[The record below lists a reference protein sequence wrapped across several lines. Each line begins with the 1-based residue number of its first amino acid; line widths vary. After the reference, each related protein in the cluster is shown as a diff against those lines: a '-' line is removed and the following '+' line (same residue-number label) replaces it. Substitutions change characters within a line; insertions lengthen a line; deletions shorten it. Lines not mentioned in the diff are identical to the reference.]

1 LMKGKRLVV
10 PGLGN
15 KLLVQSERFAPRR
28 LVTKI
33 ARFLQEQVRA

>member
-1 LMKGKRLVV
+1 MKGKRLVI

-28 LVTKI
+28 VVTKI
-33 ARFLQEQVRA
+33 SRFLQERSGS

>member
-1 LMKGKRLVV
+1 MRGKRLVV

-15 KLLVQSERFAPRR
+15 KLLVQSERLAPRR

-33 ARFLQEQVRA
+33 ARLFQERARP